1 MLFRNRSILKNF
13 LSDPWNTIP
22 LPGFPILSFRWHLS
36 SYDYLNPPPTNTAC
50 EHNLLTFVNIS
61 YVYVEILLW
70 SIVTLWLFKGN
81 LVGCVTIWKRLQKS
95 DLRLKSLFLFLY
107 EQLLLSQLI
116 FQLPRI
122 KISKSGIPGDDPNP
136 FQTEILPYCLESSK
150 KVFFLCKCKWQ
161 MFLCN

>member
-1 MLFRNRSILKNF
+1 MRLTSFFFSCYSEIDPYFKKNYIWSMERNSTSRFSNF
-13 LSDPWNTIP
+13 VFQVTFIKLWLVEPT
-22 LPGFPILSFRWHLS
+22 
-36 SYDYLNPPPTNTAC
+36 PTNTAC

-61 YVYVEILLW
+61 YVHVEIILW

-81 LVGCVTIWKRLQKS
+81 LVGCVTIWKRSQKS

-122 KISKSGIPGDDPNP
+122 KISKSGIPG
-136 FQTEILPYCLESSK
+136 
-150 KVFFLCKCKWQ
+150 
-161 MFLCN
+161 

>member
-1 MLFRNRSILKNF
+1 M
-13 LSDPWNTIP
+13 
-22 LPGFPILSFRWHLS
+22 
-36 SYDYLNPPPTNTAC
+36 
-50 EHNLLTFVNIS
+50 
-61 YVYVEILLW
+61 YVEILLW

-116 FQLPRI
+116 FQLPRL

-150 KVFFLCKCKWQ
+150 KVFFYVNVNGKFFFAIKGQRKVIFSASVAQLDKQETICCMAESSRHKFESDLRPFATCLLLLLPLLCTCPIKPKTY
-161 MFLCN
+161 

>member
-1 MLFRNRSILKNF
+1 M
-13 LSDPWNTIP
+13 
-22 LPGFPILSFRWHLS
+22 
-36 SYDYLNPPPTNTAC
+36 
-50 EHNLLTFVNIS
+50 
-61 YVYVEILLW
+61 YVEILLW
-70 SIVTLWLFKGN
+70 SIVTLWLFN

-150 KVFFLCKCKWQ
+150 KVFFYVNVNGKCFFAIKGQRKVIFSASVAQLDKPYAAWLRAADTSLNLTCGPFATCLLLLLPLLCTCPIKPKTY
-161 MFLCN
+161 